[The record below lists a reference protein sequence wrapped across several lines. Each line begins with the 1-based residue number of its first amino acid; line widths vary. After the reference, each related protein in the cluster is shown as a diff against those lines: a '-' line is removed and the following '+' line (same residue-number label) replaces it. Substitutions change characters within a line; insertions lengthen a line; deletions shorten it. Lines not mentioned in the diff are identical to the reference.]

1 MKSIRRAYHICT
13 LSFRRWLGDY
23 RILIV
28 FLAVFTYC
36 YMALAPV
43 KEFLAAGNIKIN
55 ACVPLFLFEFSANK
69 FFLFLFLILLL
80 CDAPF
85 RDRTQ
90 QMTILRSG
98 RISWGVG
105 KIFYMAGSCMLYF
118 FSVYLFSWMV
128 LFPYIEFSNQWG
140 KGIMTL
146 AKTDAA
152 ARYQIVNVFF
162 SEKIVDYF
170 TPGQAA
176 FFSLLLC
183 FAAGSDSVCGKF
195 SQRFSAP
202 GAGSGAGAGHY
213 GHSSF
218 LFRSD
223 VGTSDPVRIPGDLV
237 QPQHHQYRGIRTN
250 AGYYLY
256 QPGLYGSPG
265 GAFGGSSSVQ
275 REKTAGLDDRRGRKM
290 ETMIEVTDLVKK
302 YQDQEVLKKISCTFE
317 KGKIAGLIGRNG
329 AGKTVLMKCICGFVI
344 PTEGEI
350 RIDGRKLRGRKEAD
364 LTKIGMIIENPAF
377 LEAYTGYQNLA
388 FLARINGIIGK
399 EKIRKTLRMV
409 GLDPDSRKKVGKYS
423 MGMRQRLALAQ
434 AVMEDQEILILD
446 EPMNGLDNRGVEE
459 MRKLLLEFRGQG
471 KTILLASHSQEDIR
485 VLCDKIYEMDQG
497 EIIGTQWKNQEGSE

>member
-43 KEFLAAGNIKIN
+43 KEFFAAGNIKIN

-118 FSVYLFSWMV
+118 FSVYMFSWMV

-183 FAAGSDSVCGKF
+183 FAAALLLGLILFVGNFLSGSLRLGLAAALALVIMDTALF
-195 SQRFSAP
+195 SSEVMSEHP
-202 GAGSGAGAGHY
+202 
-213 GHSSF
+213 
-218 LFRSD
+218 
-223 VGTSDPVRIPGDLV
+223 I
-237 QPQHHQYRGIRTN
+237 
-250 AGYYLY
+250 
-256 QPGLYGSPG
+256 LYGSPVTWCSLSTINIAG
-265 GAFGGSSSVQ
+265 FGRTPDITFISRAYTVLL
-275 REKTAGLDDRRGRKM
+275 AGL
-290 ETMIEVTDLVKK
+290 
-302 YQDQEVLKKISCTFE
+302 S
-317 KGKIAGLIGRNG
+317 AG
-329 AGKTVLMKCICGFVI
+329 A
-344 PTEGEI
+344 
-350 RIDGRKLRGRKEAD
+350 
-364 LTKIGMIIENPAF
+364 
-377 LEAYTGYQNLA
+377 
-388 FLARINGIIGK
+388 
-399 EKIRKTLRMV
+399 
-409 GLDPDSRKKVGKYS
+409 
-423 MGMRQRLALAQ
+423 
-434 AVMEDQEILILD
+434 
-446 EPMNGLDNRGVEE
+446 
-459 MRKLLLEFRGQG
+459 
-471 KTILLASHSQEDIR
+471 
-485 VLCDKIYEMDQG
+485 VLCSARKQLD
-497 EIIGTQWKNQEGSE
+497 